1 MDIIVEKDDNKGG
14 NGFNLAPEKRSK
26 ICQQIGK
33 SIFLIEQSNFKVNDV
48 LKTPV
53 AIRSYREVNVFS
65 AEITKGKEGI
75 MGLMVNKEMFISGKN
90 AKFVGDNN
98 GGNENKENNNNGGNN
113 NGGGNNDNYLIATD
127 EKAARKYCIEHN
139 IMQRENVRGMI
150 TQLQKLEGKIDQIID
165 ADRDAHNTITA

>member
-65 AEITKGKEGI
+65 AFALTLSNTLATIFNAFCTKS
-75 MGLMVNKEMFISGKN
+75 MV
-90 AKFVGDNN
+90 
-98 GGNENKENNNNGGNN
+98 
-113 NGGGNNDNYLIATD
+113 
-127 EKAARKYCIEHN
+127 
-139 IMQRENVRGMI
+139 
-150 TQLQKLEGKIDQIID
+150 
-165 ADRDAHNTITA
+165 